1 MIASILITGG
11 DFNERL
17 EKAFEL
23 TEKFLGRKTTN
34 NPDFLFIEEKDSIK
48 IEQIRE
54 IQKELNLKPTSS
66 IAKVVLLSEAEKI
79 TLPAQHSLLKILEE
93 PPGNAVIILVTQNK
107 KMLLPTIIS
116 RCQIIRLKQS
126 ALRKGDPDFEKQNK
140 FLKNVLTSSPGQ
152 RLMLAENFQGKEDAV
167 DFCQKQ
173 LFFLRN
179 LLRAKIFSDEKEL
192 PLKTSQI
199 LRLLKSFQKGLIFL
213 KANVNSKLLVE
224 NLLLSYPF

>member
-11 DFNERL
+11 NSDERL

-54 IQKELNLKPTSS
+54 IKKELSLKPAFSL
-66 IAKVVLLSEAEKI
+66 AKVVLLSEAEKI

-107 KMLLPTIIS
+107 RMLLPTIIS
-116 RCQIIRLKQS
+116 RCQTIRLKQP
-126 ALRKGDPDFEKQNK
+126 LLEKEESDLEEQTK
-140 FLKNVLTSSPGQ
+140 FLKKILVSSPGQ
-152 RLMLAENFQGKEDAV
+152 RLMLAENFQGREEAIN
-167 DFCQKQ
+167 FCQKQ
-173 LFFLRN
+173 LVFLREI
-179 LLRAKIFSDEKEL
+179 LRAQIFLNEEESF
-192 PLKTSQI
+192 LKKGQI
-199 LRLLKSFQKGLIFL
+199 LRLLKSFQKGLNFL
-213 KANVNSKLLVE
+213 KANVNPKLLVE

>member
-1 MIASILITGG
+1 MIASILITGS

-23 TEKFLGRKTTN
+23 TEKFLGRKSAN
-34 NPDFLFIEEKDSIK
+34 NPDFLFVEEKDSIK

-54 IQKELNLKPTSS
+54 IQKELNLKPAFSL
-66 IAKVVLLSEAEKI
+66 AKVVLLSEAEKI

-126 ALRKGDPDFEKQNK
+126 VLRKEDSNFEEQSK
-140 FLKNVLTSSPGQ
+140 FLKNVLLSSPGK
-152 RLMLAENFQGKEDAV
+152 RLMLIENFQGREEAV

-173 LFFLRN
+173 LIFLRD
-179 LLRAKIFSDEKEL
+179 LLRAQIFSGEEKSS
-192 PLKTSQI
+192 LKKSQI
-199 LRLLKSFQKGLIFL
+199 LRLLKSFQKGINFL
-213 KANVNSKLLVE
+213 KANVNPKLLVE